1 MIEWMVK
8 STSSMEELLG
18 NWLSRVVMEIQSVL
32 LFECLNESDHWFK
45 AVVTRLLSFIAVKEN
60 AFVAAVLGLSLCKA
74 ARWGGCGW
82 GGGLV
87 CIWRRWKGECKRCV
101 GELDSSIASYQ

>member
-18 NWLSRVVMEIQSVL
+18 NWLSRAVMEIQSVL

-45 AVVTRLLSFIAVKEN
+45 AVVTRLLSFITVKEN

-74 ARWGGCGW
+74 ARWGGCG
-82 GGGLV
+82 
-87 CIWRRWKGECKRCV
+87 
-101 GELDSSIASYQ
+101 